1 MYWNP
6 VSDKIEEW
14 QPVGGWNSSF
24 SEQEKI
30 QLTNLFFFFKN
41 KKGCKDR
48 KAESLAH
55 MVLFKQKYNGII
67 YSEEQERQLREAL
80 QPVFSS

>member
-6 VSDKIEEW
+6 VIDKLEEW
-14 QPVGGWNSSF
+14 QPVSGWNRIF
-24 SEQEKI
+24 SEQDKI

-41 KKGCKDR
+41 KKGCKDH
-48 KAESLAH
+48 KAEILAH
-55 MVLFKQKYNGII
+55 MVVFKQKYNGLI
-67 YSEEQERQLREAL
+67 YSEEQERQLKQIL